1 MITVYNFGPQ
11 FGLPDPSPFCMKA
24 MVQIKMAGQ
33 RYERK
38 DCDPRKAPK
47 GKAPFITDDGQTI
60 ADTSFI
66 RWYLENKYGVDLDD
80 GLSPAERGVAWAFE
94 KLCEDNIYWAIMH
107 ERWMVDANF
116 DAGPKNFFNSIPG
129 LVRPLVIKTVR
140 GQIKRDLKGQG
151 FGRHSRDEIVRLANR
166 GINAIADFLGE
177 KPFLMGGEPC
187 SADAMTYSTVA
198 GVLCEHFDTEMLANA
213 KSRQNL
219 IAYRDRCQQRWFA
232 DF

>member
-66 RWYLENKYGVDLDD
+66 RWHLEKKIRCRSG
-80 GLSPAERGVAWAFE
+80 RRAF
-94 KLCEDNIYWAIMH
+94 
-107 ERWMVDANF
+107 
-116 DAGPKNFFNSIPG
+116 AGRTRRR
-129 LVRPLVIKTVR
+129 V
-140 GQIKRDLKGQG
+140 G
-151 FGRHSRDEIVRLANR
+151 F
-166 GINAIADFLGE
+166 
-177 KPFLMGGEPC
+177 
-187 SADAMTYSTVA
+187 
-198 GVLCEHFDTEMLANA
+198 
-213 KSRQNL
+213 
-219 IAYRDRCQQRWFA
+219 
-232 DF
+232 